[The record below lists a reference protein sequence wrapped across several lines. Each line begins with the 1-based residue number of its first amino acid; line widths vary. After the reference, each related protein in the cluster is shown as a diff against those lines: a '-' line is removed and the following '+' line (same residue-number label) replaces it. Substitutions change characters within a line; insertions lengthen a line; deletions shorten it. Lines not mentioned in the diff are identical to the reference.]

1 MGYFKKNK
9 ISAFYYFV
17 SAQFIH
23 YEFSFAQ
30 LSKFNKYRFGLMKSK
45 YILISVSLTLIIF
58 KFKHVFP

>member
-9 ISAFYYFV
+9 ISAFYYFG

-30 LSKFNKYRFGLMKSK
+30 LSKFNKYRSDEIKI
-45 YILISVSLTLIIF
+45 YINKWFSYAYYI
-58 KFKHVFP
+58 